1 MSNLT
6 VNIVIVFS
14 LLIFISACQPSSKST
29 APDNAVEEQTIEF
42 DKLFAQF
49 DDINKPG
56 ASVAVLQD
64 GEVVFSKGYGSAN
77 LEYDI
82 PVTPDTM
89 FHVASVSKQF
99 TVFAILL
106 LAEEGKLDFDD
117 DVRQYIPEVPDFGHT
132 ITLRHLASHTS
143 GMRDQ
148 WNLLR
153 MAGWRLDDVITTEHV
168 LKMVAK
174 QKELNFKPGEEFL
187 YSNTGFT
194 LLAEVVARVSG
205 KSFAQF
211 SQERL
216 FTPLNMSNS
225 LFYDDHQKIVSNRAY
240 SYEPIDNGYQKS
252 VLNYANVG
260 ATSLFTTAED
270 LLKWSEN
277 FTKTTVG
284 SPAIIEQMNTLATLN
299 NGDTFGGAYG
309 QFISHYNGIKYIQ
322 HSGGDAGFR
331 SYLAR
336 FPEQNLAIA
345 ILNNGADAR
354 PWELALQIAERFLDI
369 NPPPPPP
376 QNAIA
381 DAFMESM
388 SPKQTPSAFDLS
400 KNKLSADILNAYVGH
415 YWNEPDAYS
424 REIYL
429 DNGILMY
436 SRGKNDV
443 SPLAAVNEN
452 TFKMLNV
459 EGEIFVEFTEDGEQK
474 LMTVR
479 VDNIDTYV
487 SIAYTPVEVTETWLS
502 QFTGSYY
509 SPELSSTYHFSPHK
523 DQLKISHYRLSDH
536 FITPVKDDFFRSQ
549 VGDISFERDDSGAV
563 NGFRISNGRV
573 RNLYFRKL

>member
-1 MSNLT
+1 MPNLAACL
-6 VNIVIVFS
+6 VISFL
-14 LLIFISACQPSSKST
+14 LLIGLCACQPSSKPEKPLNS
-29 APDNAVEEQTIEF
+29 PSKQTLEF
-42 DKLFAQF
+42 DRLFTQF

-64 GEVVFSKGYGSAN
+64 GEIIFSKGYGSAN

-82 PVTPDTM
+82 PVTPETM

-106 LAEEGKLDFDD
+106 LAEEGKLNFDD
-117 DVRQYIPEVPDFGHT
+117 DIRQYIPEVPDFGYT

-168 LKMVAK
+168 LKIVAR

-211 SQERL
+211 TQERL

-240 SYEPIDNGYQKS
+240 SYERNGNGYKKS
-252 VLNYANVG
+252 VLNFSNVG

-270 LLKWSEN
+270 LLKWSAN
-277 FTKTTVG
+277 FTEPAVG
-284 SPAIIEQMNTLATLN
+284 SPAIVKQMNTLASLN
-299 NGDTFGGAYG
+299 NGETFGGAYG
-309 QFISHYNGIKYIQ
+309 QFISHYKGTKYIQ

-336 FPEQNLAIA
+336 FPKQNLAIA

-354 PWELALQIAERFLDI
+354 PWELALQIADRLLKKDT
-369 NPPPPPP
+369 PPP

-381 DAFMESM
+381 DAFLESI
-388 SPKQTPSAFDLS
+388 SPKQMSNSLELDE
-400 KNKLSADILNAYVGH
+400 DILNAYVGH
-415 YWNEPDAYS
+415 YWYELEAYS

-429 DNGILMY
+429 ENGKLMY
-436 SRGKNDV
+436 SRGQDDV
-443 SPLAAVNEN
+443 SVLAPISEN
-452 TFKMLNV
+452 TFRMLNV
-459 EGEIFVEFTEDGEQK
+459 EGEIYVNFTKDDEK
-474 LMTVR
+474 SLMTVR
-479 VDNIDTYV
+479 VDNVDTYV
-487 SIAYTPVEVTETWLS
+487 SVGYTPVKITKTWLS
-502 QFTGSYY
+502 QFAGSYF
-509 SPELSSTYHFSPHK
+509 SPELSSTYHFSPENK
-523 DQLKISHYRLSDH
+523 QLKISHHRLSDH
-536 FITPVKDDFFRSQ
+536 YIAPVKDDFFSSQ
-549 VGDISFERDDSGAV
+549 VGDILFERDVHGEV

>member
-1 MSNLT
+1 MYNLAARL
-6 VNIVIVFS
+6 VVILS
-14 LLIFISACQPSSKST
+14 LLIGISACQPSLKPEKPLNIPSK
-29 APDNAVEEQTIEF
+29 QTIEF
-42 DKLFAQF
+42 DQLFSQS
-49 DDINKPG
+49 DGIDKPG

-64 GEVVFSKGYGSAN
+64 GEVIFSKGYGSAN

-82 PVTPDTM
+82 PVTPETM

-106 LAEEGKLDFDD
+106 LAEEGKLNFDD
-117 DVRQYIPEVPDFGHT
+117 DIRQYIPEVPDFGHT

-168 LKMVAK
+168 LKIVAR

-211 SQERL
+211 TQERL

-240 SYEPIDNGYQKS
+240 SYEPNGSGYKKS
-252 VLNYANVG
+252 VLSFSNVG

-270 LLKWSEN
+270 LLKWSANYTEP
-277 FTKTTVG
+277 TVG
-284 SPAIIEQMNTLATLN
+284 SPAIIKQMNTLASLN
-299 NGDTFGGAYG
+299 NGETFGGAYG
-309 QFISHYNGIKYIQ
+309 QFISHYKGIKYFQ

-336 FPEQNLAIA
+336 FPNQNLAIA

-354 PWELALQIAERFLDI
+354 PWELALQMADTLLKKDT
-369 NPPPPPP
+369 PPPH
-376 QNAIA
+376 NAIA
-381 DAFMESM
+381 NAFLESI
-388 SPKQTPSAFDLS
+388 SPKQVSDFIELDEDT
-400 KNKLSADILNAYVGH
+400 LNAYAGH
-415 YWNEPDAYS
+415 YWYKPEAYS

-429 DNGILMY
+429 ENGKLMY
-436 SRGKNDV
+436 SRGQGDV
-443 SPLAAVNEN
+443 SELAPISEN

-459 EGEIFVEFTEDGEQK
+459 EGEIYVEFTKDDETSF
-474 LMTVR
+474 MTVR

-487 SIAYTPVEVTETWLS
+487 SVGYTPVKITRTWLS
-502 QFTGSYY
+502 QFAGSYF
-509 SPELSSTYHFSPHK
+509 SPELSSTYHFSPENK
-523 DQLKISHYRLSDH
+523 QLKISHHRLSDH
-536 FITPVKDDFFRSQ
+536 YIAPVKGDFFSSQ
-549 VGDISFERDDSGAV
+549 VGDILFERDVHGEV

>member
-1 MSNLT
+1 MPNLAARL
-6 VNIVIVFS
+6 VIS
-14 LLIFISACQPSSKST
+14 LLLLIGLSACQPSSKPEKPLNGPSQ
-29 APDNAVEEQTIEF
+29 QTLEF
-42 DKLFAQF
+42 DRLFTQF

-56 ASVAVLQD
+56 ASVAVMQD
-64 GEVVFSKGYGSAN
+64 GEIIFSKGYGSAN

-82 PVTPDTM
+82 PVTPETM

-106 LAEEGKLDFDD
+106 LAEEGKLNFDD
-117 DVRQYIPEVPDFGHT
+117 DIRQYIPEVPDFGHT

-211 SQERL
+211 TQERL

-240 SYEPIDNGYQKS
+240 SYERSGNGYKKS
-252 VLNYANVG
+252 VLNFSNVG

-270 LLKWSEN
+270 LLKWSAN
-277 FTKTTVG
+277 FTEPTVG
-284 SPAIIEQMNTLATLN
+284 SPAVIEQMNTLASLN

-309 QFISHYNGIKYIQ
+309 QFISYYKGTKYIQ

-336 FPEQNLAIA
+336 FPKQNLAIA

-354 PWELALQIAERFLDI
+354 PWELALQIADRLI
-369 NPPPPPP
+369 KKNNPPP

-381 DAFMESM
+381 DAFLESI
-388 SPKQTPSAFDLS
+388 SPKQISDSLEIS
-400 KNKLSADILNAYVGH
+400 EDILNAYVGH
-415 YWNEPDAYS
+415 YWYEPETYS

-429 DNGILMY
+429 DNGKLMY
-436 SRGKNDV
+436 SRGQDDV
-443 SPLAAVNEN
+443 SVLAPISKN

-459 EGEIFVEFTEDGEQK
+459 EGEIYVKFTKNDEK
-474 LMTVR
+474 SLMTVK
-479 VDNIDTYV
+479 VDNVDTYV
-487 SIAYTPVEVTETWLS
+487 SVAYTPVKITKTWLS
-502 QFTGSYY
+502 QFAGSYF
-509 SPELSSTYHFSPHK
+509 SPELSSTYHFSPENK
-523 DQLKISHYRLSDH
+523 QLKISHHRLSDH
-536 FITPVKDDFFRSQ
+536 YIAPVKDDFFSSQ
-549 VGDISFERDDSGAV
+549 VGDILFERDVHGKV

>member
-1 MSNLT
+1 MSNFAARL
-6 VNIVIVFS
+6 VISFL
-14 LLIFISACQPSSKST
+14 LLIGLFACQPSSKPEQPLNS
-29 APDNAVEEQTIEF
+29 PSQQTIEF
-42 DKLFAQF
+42 DRLFTQF

-64 GEVVFSKGYGSAN
+64 GEIIFSKGYGSAN

-82 PVTPDTM
+82 PVTPETM

-106 LAEEGKLDFDD
+106 LAEEGKLNFDD
-117 DVRQYIPEVPDFGHT
+117 DIRQYIPEVPDFGHT

-174 QKELNFKPGEEFL
+174 QKELNFKPGEEYL

-211 SQERL
+211 TQERL
-216 FTPLNMSNS
+216 FTPLSMSNS

-240 SYEPIDNGYQKS
+240 SYERNGNGYKKS
-252 VLNYANVG
+252 VLNFSNVG

-270 LLKWSEN
+270 LLKWSAN
-277 FTKTTVG
+277 FTEPTVG
-284 SPAIIEQMNTLATLN
+284 SPAIIEQMNTLASLN
-299 NGDTFGGAYG
+299 NGETFGGAYG
-309 QFISHYNGIKYIQ
+309 QFISHYKGTEYIQ

-336 FPEQNLAIA
+336 FPKQNLAIA

-354 PWELALQIAERFLDI
+354 PWELALQIADRFLKKD
-369 NPPPPPP
+369 PPPP

-381 DAFMESM
+381 NAFLESI
-388 SPKQTPSAFDLS
+388 SPKQISDSIELDEET
-400 KNKLSADILNAYVGH
+400 LNAYVGH
-415 YWNEPDAYS
+415 YWYEPEAYS

-429 DNGILMY
+429 ENGKLMY
-436 SRGKNDV
+436 SRGQDDV
-443 SPLAAVNEN
+443 SVLAPISEN

-459 EGEIFVEFTEDGEQK
+459 EGEIYVKFTEGDEKQ
-474 LMTVR
+474 LMTVQ
-479 VDNIDTYV
+479 VDNVDTYV
-487 SIAYTPVEVTETWLS
+487 SVGYTPVKITKTWLS
-502 QFTGSYY
+502 QYAGSYF
-509 SPELSSTYHFSPHK
+509 SPELSSTYHFSPENK
-523 DQLKISHYRLSDH
+523 QLKISHHRLSDH
-536 FITPVKDDFFRSQ
+536 YIAPVKGDFFSSQ
-549 VGDISFERDDSGAV
+549 VGDILFERDFHGEV

>member
-1 MSNLT
+1 MPKLAARL
-6 VNIVIVFS
+6 VISFL
-14 LLIFISACQPSSKST
+14 LLIGLFACQPSSKPEKPLNS
-29 APDNAVEEQTIEF
+29 PSQQTIEF
-42 DKLFAQF
+42 DRLFTQF

-64 GEVVFSKGYGSAN
+64 GEIIFSKGYGSAN

-82 PVTPDTM
+82 PVTPETM

-106 LAEEGKLDFDD
+106 LAEEGKLNFDD
-117 DVRQYIPEVPDFGHT
+117 DIRQYIPEVPDFGHT

-168 LKMVAK
+168 LKIVAR
-174 QKELNFKPGEEFL
+174 QKELNFEPGEEFL

-211 SQERL
+211 TQERL

-240 SYEPIDNGYQKS
+240 SYERNGNGYKKS
-252 VLNYANVG
+252 VLNYSNVG

-270 LLKWSEN
+270 LLKWSAN
-277 FTKTTVG
+277 FSEPTVG
-284 SPAIIEQMNTLATLN
+284 SPAIVKQMNTLASLN
-299 NGDTFGGAYG
+299 NGETFGGAYG
-309 QFISHYNGIKYIQ
+309 QFISHYKGTKYIQ

-336 FPEQNLAIA
+336 FPKQNLAIA

-354 PWELALQIAERFLDI
+354 PWELAMQIADRLLKQD
-369 NPPPPPP
+369 NPPP

-381 DAFMESM
+381 NAFLESI
-388 SPKQTPSAFDLS
+388 SPKQISDSIELDEET
-400 KNKLSADILNAYVGH
+400 LNAYVGH
-415 YWNEPDAYS
+415 YWHEPETYS

-429 DNGILMY
+429 KNGKLMY
-436 SRGKNDV
+436 SRGKDDV
-443 SPLAAVNEN
+443 SELAPISEN

-459 EGEIFVEFTEDGEQK
+459 EGEIYVEFTKSDGK
-474 LMTVR
+474 NLMTVR
-479 VDNIDTYV
+479 VDNVDTYV
-487 SIAYTPVEVTETWLS
+487 SVAYTPVKITKTWLS
-502 QFTGSYY
+502 QYAGSYF
-509 SPELSSTYHFSPHK
+509 SPELSSTYHLSPENK
-523 DQLKISHYRLSDH
+523 QLKISHHRLSDH
-536 FITPVKDDFFRSQ
+536 YIAPVKDDFFSSQ
-549 VGDISFERDDSGAV
+549 VGDILFERDGHGEV

>member
-1 MSNLT
+1 MPNLAARL
-6 VNIVIVFS
+6 VIS
-14 LLIFISACQPSSKST
+14 LLLLIGLSACQPSSKPEKPLNGPSQ
-29 APDNAVEEQTIEF
+29 QTLEF
-42 DKLFAQF
+42 DRLFTQF

-56 ASVAVLQD
+56 ASVAVMQD
-64 GEVVFSKGYGSAN
+64 GEIIFSKGYGSAN

-82 PVTPDTM
+82 PVTPETM

-106 LAEEGKLDFDD
+106 LAEEGKLNFDD
-117 DVRQYIPEVPDFGHT
+117 DIRQYIPEVPDFGHT

-211 SQERL
+211 TQERL

-240 SYEPIDNGYQKS
+240 SYERNGNGYKKS
-252 VLNYANVG
+252 VLNFSNVG

-270 LLKWSEN
+270 LLKWSAN
-277 FTKTTVG
+277 FTEPTVG
-284 SPAIIEQMNTLATLN
+284 SPAVIEQMNTLASLN

-309 QFISHYNGIKYIQ
+309 QFISYYKGTKYIQ

-336 FPEQNLAIA
+336 FPKQNLAIA
-345 ILNNGADAR
+345 ILNNGADAK
-354 PWELALQIAERFLDI
+354 PWELALQITDRLLKK
-369 NPPPPPP
+369 NNPPP

-381 DAFMESM
+381 DAFLKSI
-388 SPKQTPSAFDLS
+388 SPKQISDSLEIS
-400 KNKLSADILNAYVGH
+400 EDILNAYVGH
-415 YWNEPDAYS
+415 YWYEPETYS

-429 DNGILMY
+429 DNGKLMY
-436 SRGKNDV
+436 SRGQDDV
-443 SPLAAVNEN
+443 SVLAPISKN

-459 EGEIFVEFTEDGEQK
+459 EGEIYVKFTKNDEK
-474 LMTVR
+474 SLMTVK
-479 VDNIDTYV
+479 VDNVDTYV
-487 SIAYTPVEVTETWLS
+487 SVAYTPVKITKTWLS
-502 QFTGSYY
+502 QFAGSYF
-509 SPELSSTYHFSPHK
+509 SPELSSTYHFSPENK
-523 DQLKISHYRLSDH
+523 QLKISHHRLSDH
-536 FITPVKDDFFRSQ
+536 YIAPVKDDFFSSQ
-549 VGDISFERDDSGAV
+549 VGDILFERDVCGKV

>member
-1 MSNLT
+1 MSNFAARL
-6 VNIVIVFS
+6 VISFL
-14 LLIFISACQPSSKST
+14 LLIGLFACQPSSKPEKPLDS
-29 APDNAVEEQTIEF
+29 PSQQTIEF
-42 DKLFAQF
+42 DRLFHQF

-64 GEVVFSKGYGSAN
+64 GEIIFSKGYGSAN

-82 PVTPDTM
+82 PVTPETM

-106 LAEEGKLDFDD
+106 LAEEGKLNFDD
-117 DVRQYIPEVPDFGHT
+117 DIRQYIPEVPDFGYT

-168 LKMVAK
+168 LKMVAR

-205 KSFAQF
+205 TSFAQF
-211 SQERL
+211 TQERL

-240 SYEPIDNGYQKS
+240 SYERNGNGYKKS
-252 VLNYANVG
+252 VLNFSNVG

-270 LLKWSEN
+270 LLKWSAN
-277 FTKTTVG
+277 FNEPTVG
-284 SPAIIEQMNTLATLN
+284 SPAIIEQMNTLASLN
-299 NGDTFGGAYG
+299 NGKTFGGAYG
-309 QFISHYNGIKYIQ
+309 QFISHYKGIKYIQ

-336 FPEQNLAIA
+336 FPKQNLAIA

-354 PWELALQIAERFLDI
+354 PWELALQIADRLLKRA
-369 NPPPPPP
+369 PPPP

-381 DAFMESM
+381 NAFLESI
-388 SPKQTPSAFDLS
+388 SPKQISDSLE
-400 KNKLSADILNAYVGH
+400 LDEDILNAYVGH
-415 YWNEPDAYS
+415 YWYEPEAYS

-429 DNGILMY
+429 ENGKLMY
-436 SRGKNDV
+436 SRSKDDI
-443 SPLAAVNEN
+443 SELAPISKN

-459 EGEIFVEFTEDGEQK
+459 EGEIYVEFTKNDEK
-474 LMTVR
+474 SLMTVR
-479 VDNIDTYV
+479 VDNVDTYV
-487 SIAYTPVEVTETWLS
+487 SVGYTPVKITKTWLS
-502 QFTGSYY
+502 QFAGSYF
-509 SPELSSTYHFSPHK
+509 SPELSSTYHFSPENK
-523 DQLKISHYRLSDH
+523 QLKISHHRLSDH
-536 FITPVKDDFFRSQ
+536 YIAPVKGDFFSSR
-549 VGDISFERDDSGAV
+549 VGDILFERDVHGEV

>member
-1 MSNLT
+1 MSHLA
-6 VNIVIVFS
+6 VNIVIGLS
-14 LLIFISACQPSSKST
+14 LLISISACQPSAKST
-29 APDNAVEEQTIEF
+29 LPDDAVAKQTSEF

-49 DDINKPG
+49 DDIKRPG

-117 DVRQYIPEVPDFGHT
+117 DIRQYIPEVPDFGET

-211 SQERL
+211 TQERL

-225 LFYDDHQKIVSNRAY
+225 LFYDDHQKIVNNRAY

-270 LLKWSEN
+270 LLKWSSN
-277 FTKTTVG
+277 FTEPTVG

-299 NGDTFGGAYG
+299 NGGTFGGAYG

-369 NPPPPPP
+369 NPPPP

-381 DAFMESM
+381 EAFMESM
-388 SPKQTPSAFDLS
+388 SPKQAPHSFELS
-400 KNKLSADILNAYVGH
+400 KNELSEDILNAYVGH

-429 DNGILMY
+429 DSGRLMY

-443 SPLAAVNEN
+443 SPLAPVSAN
-452 TFKMLNV
+452 TFKMLDV
-459 EGEIFVEFTEDGEQK
+459 EGDIFVEFTEDGEQN

-479 VDNIDTYV
+479 VDNMDKYV
-487 SIAYTPVEVTETWLS
+487 SVAYTPVEVTETWLS
-502 QFTGSYY
+502 QFAGSYY
-509 SPELSSTYHFSPHK
+509 SPELSSTYHFSPDN
-523 DQLKISHYRLSDH
+523 DQLKIFHYRLSDH
-536 FITPVKDDFFRSQ
+536 HIAPVKGDFFRSQ

-573 RNLYFRKL
+573 RNLYFKKL

>member
-1 MSNLT
+1 MSHLAI
-6 VNIVIVFS
+6 NIVIGLS
-14 LLIFISACQPSSKST
+14 LLICISACQPSSKST
-29 APDNAVEEQTIEF
+29 ALDNAVEEQTIEL

-89 FHVASVSKQF
+89 FHVASISKQF

-106 LAEEGKLDFDD
+106 LAEEGKLNFDD
-117 DVRQYIPEVPDFGHT
+117 DIRQYIPEVPDFGET

-211 SQERL
+211 THERL

-270 LLKWSEN
+270 LLKWSSN
-277 FTKTTVG
+277 FTEPTVG

-309 QFISHYNGIKYIQ
+309 QFISTYKGIKYIQ

-336 FPEQNLAIA
+336 FPEQNLSIA

-354 PWELALQIAERFLDI
+354 PWELALQIAERFLEI
-369 NPPPPPP
+369 NTPPPK
-376 QNAIA
+376 NAFA
-381 DAFMESM
+381 DALMKSI
-388 SPKQTPSAFDLS
+388 SPKPTPNAFELS
-400 KNKLSADILNAYVGH
+400 KGELSEDILNAYVGH
-415 YWNEPDAYS
+415 YWNESDAYS
-424 REIYL
+424 RKIYVQ
-429 DNGILMY
+429 NGILMY

-459 EGEIFVEFTEDGEQK
+459 EGEIFVEFSEDGEQS

-479 VDNIDTYV
+479 VDNMDTYV
-487 SIAYTPVEVTETWLS
+487 SVAYTPIEVTETWLS
-502 QFTGSYY
+502 QFAGSYY
-509 SPELSSTYHFSPHK
+509 SPELSSTYHFSPHN

-536 FITPVKDDFFRSQ
+536 YITPVKGDFFRSQ

-563 NGFRISNGRV
+563 NGFRMSNGRV

>member
-1 MSNLT
+1 MPNLAARL
-6 VNIVIVFS
+6 VIS
-14 LLIFISACQPSSKST
+14 LLLLIGLSACQPSSKPEKPLNGPSQ
-29 APDNAVEEQTIEF
+29 QTLEF
-42 DKLFAQF
+42 DRLFTQF

-56 ASVAVLQD
+56 ASVAVMQD
-64 GEVVFSKGYGSAN
+64 GEIIFSKGYGSAN

-82 PVTPDTM
+82 PVTPETM

-106 LAEEGKLDFDD
+106 LAEEGKLNFDD
-117 DVRQYIPEVPDFGHT
+117 DIRQYIPEVPDFGHT

-211 SQERL
+211 TQERL

-225 LFYDDHQKIVSNRAY
+225 LFYDAHQKIVSNRAY
-240 SYEPIDNGYQKS
+240 SYERSGNGYKKS
-252 VLNYANVG
+252 VLNFSNVG

-270 LLKWSEN
+270 LLKWSAN
-277 FTKTTVG
+277 FTEPTVG
-284 SPAIIEQMNTLATLN
+284 SPAVIEQMNTLASLN
-299 NGDTFGGAYG
+299 NGETFGGAYG
-309 QFISHYNGIKYIQ
+309 QFISHYKGTKYIQ

-331 SYLAR
+331 SYFAR
-336 FPEQNLAIA
+336 FPKQNLAIA

-354 PWELALQIAERFLDI
+354 PWELALQIADRLI
-369 NPPPPPP
+369 KKNNPPP

-381 DAFMESM
+381 DAFLESI
-388 SPKQTPSAFDLS
+388 SPKQISDSLELS
-400 KNKLSADILNAYVGH
+400 EDILNAFVGH
-415 YWNEPDAYS
+415 YWYEPETYS

-429 DNGILMY
+429 ENGKLMY
-436 SRGKNDV
+436 SRGQDDV
-443 SPLAAVNEN
+443 SALAPISKN

-459 EGEIFVEFTEDGEQK
+459 EGEIYVKFTKNDEK
-474 LMTVR
+474 SLMTVK
-479 VDNIDTYV
+479 VDNVDTYV
-487 SIAYTPVEVTETWLS
+487 SVAYTPVKITKTWLS
-502 QFTGSYY
+502 QFAGSY
-509 SPELSSTYHFSPHK
+509 FSP
-523 DQLKISHYRLSDH
+523 
-536 FITPVKDDFFRSQ
+536 
-549 VGDISFERDDSGAV
+549 
-563 NGFRISNGRV
+563 
-573 RNLYFRKL
+573 

>member
-6 VNIVIVFS
+6 VNIVIGFS
-14 LLIFISACQPSSKST
+14 LLIFISACQPSSNST
-29 APDNAVEEQTIEF
+29 VADDAFAKQTSEF
-42 DKLFAQF
+42 DKLFAQY
-49 DDINKPG
+49 DDIDKPG
-56 ASVAVLQD
+56 ASVAVLQG

-106 LAEEGKLDFDD
+106 LAEEGKLNFDD
-117 DVRQYIPEVPDFGHT
+117 DIRQYIPEVPDFGET

-143 GMRDQ
+143 GIRDQ

-205 KSFAQF
+205 KSFAKF
-211 SQERL
+211 TDERL

-240 SYEPIDNGYQKS
+240 SYEPIDSGYKKS

-277 FTKTTVG
+277 FTEPTVG
-284 SPAIIEQMNTLATLN
+284 SPSIIKQMNTLATLN

-354 PWELALQIAERFLDI
+354 PWELALQIAERFLEIDT
-369 NPPPPPP
+369 PPP

-400 KNKLSADILNAYVGH
+400 KNELSEDILNAYVGH

-429 DNGILMY
+429 DKGRLMY

>member
-82 PVTPDTM
+82 PVSPDTM

-400 KNKLSADILNAYVGH
+400 KNELSEDILNAYVGH

-479 VDNIDTYV
+479 VDNIDT
-487 SIAYTPVEVTETWLS
+487 
-502 QFTGSYY
+502 
-509 SPELSSTYHFSPHK
+509 
-523 DQLKISHYRLSDH
+523 
-536 FITPVKDDFFRSQ
+536 
-549 VGDISFERDDSGAV
+549 
-563 NGFRISNGRV
+563 
-573 RNLYFRKL
+573 